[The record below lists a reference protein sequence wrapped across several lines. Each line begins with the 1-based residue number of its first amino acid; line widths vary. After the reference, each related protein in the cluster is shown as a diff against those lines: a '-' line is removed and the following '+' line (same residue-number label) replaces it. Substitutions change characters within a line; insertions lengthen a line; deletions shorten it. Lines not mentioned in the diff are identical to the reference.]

1 MRYQIHRL
9 QQQALVDLDLNVE
22 EALLLDWLLNWK
34 DGGSMERIVVGDD
47 LAYWVNYSKVVE
59 ELPIL
64 FNKPKSNSEEDIEKA
79 KKSNTTKVARMLKGN
94 LSKVLTRHEKKVQ
107 GRTKIYISFNR
118 EMLDILLNNKKAS
131 STAIDEAHK
140 TNSNSNLNNSR
151 NSIPQNNKKYTKNK
165 KQSSIYMA
173 NMKIDG
179 KNFDELS
186 EDYIN
191 KKVEEKNK
199 FVPSDKNWLDKN
211 NFSNKENIKLTNNF
225 K

>member
-9 QQQALVDLDLNVE
+9 QQQAIVDLDLNVE

-47 LAYWVNYSKVVE
+47 LAYQVNYSKVVE

-225 K
+225 E

>member
-1 MRYQIHRL
+1 MRYQVFRL
-9 QQQALVDLDLNVE
+9 QQEALVDLDLNVE

-140 TNSNSNLNNSR
+140 TNSNLNNSR

-191 KKVEEKNK
+191 QKVEEKNK
-199 FVPSDKNWLDKN
+199 FVQSDKNWLDKN
-211 NFSNKENIKLTNNF
+211 NFSNKENIKLINNF
-225 K
+225 D